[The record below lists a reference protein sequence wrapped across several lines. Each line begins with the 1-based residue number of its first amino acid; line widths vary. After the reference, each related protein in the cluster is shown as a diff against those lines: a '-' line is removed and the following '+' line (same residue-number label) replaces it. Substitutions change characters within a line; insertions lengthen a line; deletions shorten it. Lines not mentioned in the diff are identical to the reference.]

1 MKRYRKAIATLA
13 TCAALAAGMLLS
25 TAGVVAADYGPGA
38 VYQVE
43 LTANVGGH
51 DGGGVWL
58 WMALYPSGDG
68 DYRGADCGH
77 GFGAVRDSGD
87 LTWQV
92 NLTTHEV
99 VISGVVLNGFG
110 FPYST
115 TITVPATYGHYSG
128 KLDTFLTLP
137 AFIPSGIG
145 TSQLQ
150 VAP

>member
-1 MKRYRKAIATLA
+1 MFATLA
-13 TCAALAAGMLLS
+13 TCGALAGGLLLS
-25 TAGVVAADYGPGA
+25 TAGAVAADYGPGA

-43 LTANVGGH
+43 LTANEGGH

-58 WMALYPSGDG
+58 WMALYPSGEG

-77 GFGAVRDSGD
+77 GFGSARDSGD

-92 NLTTHEV
+92 VGDSV

-110 FPYST
+110 VPVPT
-115 TITVPATYGHYSG
+115 IITVPKTYGHYSG
-128 KLDTFLTLP
+128 TIGTFLTLP
-137 AFIPSGIG
+137 AFIPPTVG